1 MEENMNKMM
10 ITVTDRYINI
20 KCRTDDETKDYIKS
34 QPDSQVIIKTLKSDT
49 KFYIRTMHHPDLYKC
64 CDGIRL
70 YIDGVTDE
78 WTFSLGEITGQFTRK
93 EVERL
98 IPSIK
103 EALQMLKDKVY
114 NTQHYIIEF

>member
-1 MEENMNKMM
+1 MNKMM
-10 ITVTDRYINI
+10 ITVTDKYINM
-20 KCRTDDETKDYIKS
+20 KCKTDDKIKDYIKS
-34 QPDSQVIIKTLKSDT
+34 QPDSQVIIKTVKSDT
-49 KFYIRTMHHPDLYKC
+49 EFCIRTMHHPDLYKVC
-64 CDGIRL
+64 NKIRL

-78 WTFSLGEITGQFTRK
+78 WTSPLGETTEEFARE

-103 EALQMLKDKVY
+103 EALQMLIDKVY

>member
-1 MEENMNKMM
+1 MNKIM
-10 ITVTDRYINI
+10 ITVTNKHINM
-20 KCRTDDETKDYIKS
+20 KCRTDDEIKDYIKS
-34 QPDSQVIIKTLKSDT
+34 QPDSQVFIETIKSNT
-49 KFYIRTMHHPDLYKC
+49 KFYIRTMHHPELYRFGDK
-64 CDGIRL
+64 IRL

-78 WTFSLGEITGQFTRK
+78 WTFPLGETTGQFTR
-93 EVERL
+93 EEIERL

>member
-1 MEENMNKMM
+1 ML
-10 ITVTDRYINI
+10 ITVTDKHVNM
-20 KCRTDDETKDYIKS
+20 KCRTNDEIKDYIKS
-34 QPDSQVIIKTLKSDT
+34 QPNSQVLIETIKSNT
-49 KFYIRTMHHPDLYKC
+49 KFYIRTMHHPELYKL

-78 WTFSLGEITGQFTRK
+78 WTFPLSEIGGFTR
-93 EVERL
+93 EEIERL

-103 EALQMLKDKVY
+103 EALQILGDKVY

>member
-1 MEENMNKMM
+1 MNKIM
-10 ITVTDRYINI
+10 ITVTNKYINM
-20 KCRTDDETKDYIKS
+20 KCRTDDEIKDYIKS
-34 QPDSQVIIKTLKSDT
+34 QPDSQIFIETIKSNT
-49 KFYIRTMHHPDLYKC
+49 KFYIRTMHHPELYKF
-64 CDGIRL
+64 GNVIRL

-78 WTFSLGEITGQFTRK
+78 WTFPLGETTGQFTRR

>member
-1 MEENMNKMM
+1 MNKMM
-10 ITVTDRYINI
+10 ITVTDRHINM
-20 KCRTDDETKDYIKS
+20 KCRTDDEIKDYIKS
-34 QPDSQVIIKTLKSDT
+34 QPDSQVIIKTIKSDT
-49 KFYIRTMHHPDLYKC
+49 KFIIRTMHHPEFYKFC
-64 CDGIRL
+64 NGIRL
-70 YIDGVTDE
+70 YIDGETDE
-78 WTFSLGEITGQFTRK
+78 WTFPLGEMTGQFTRR

>member
-1 MEENMNKMM
+1 MDKIM
-10 ITVTDRYINI
+10 ITVTNKYINM
-20 KCRTDDETKDYIKS
+20 KCRTDDEIKDYIKS
-34 QPDSQVIIKTLKSDT
+34 QPDSQVFIETIKSNT
-49 KFYIRTMHHPDLYKC
+49 KFYIRTMHHPELYKF
-64 CDGIRL
+64 GNVIRL

-78 WTFSLGEITGQFTRK
+78 WTFPLGETTGQFTR
-93 EVERL
+93 EEIESL

>member
-1 MEENMNKMM
+1 MNKMM
-10 ITVTDRYINI
+10 ITVTDKYINI
-20 KCRTDDETKDYIKS
+20 KCRTDDEIKDYIKS
-34 QPDSQVIIKTLKSDT
+34 QPDSQVIIKTIKSDT
-49 KFYIRTMHHPDLYKC
+49 EFYIRTTRHPDLSKFC
-64 CDGIRL
+64 HGIRL
-70 YIDGVTDE
+70 YIDGETDE
-78 WTFSLGEITGQFTRK
+78 WTVPLGEMAVQFTRR

>member
-1 MEENMNKMM
+1 MNKML
-10 ITVTDRYINI
+10 ITVTDKYITM
-20 KCRTDDETKDYIKS
+20 KCRTNDEIKDYIKS
-34 QPDSQVIIKTLKSDT
+34 QPDSQVFVETIKSNT
-49 KFYIRTMHHPDLYKC
+49 KFYIRTMHHPELYKL

-78 WTFSLGEITGQFTRK
+78 WTFPLSKIEGFKREEI
-93 EVERL
+93 ERL

-103 EALQMLKDKVY
+103 EALQILGDKVY

>member
-1 MEENMNKMM
+1 MDKMM

-20 KCRTDDETKDYIKS
+20 KCRTDDEIKEYIKS
-34 QPDSQVIIKTLKSDT
+34 QPNNEVVIETIKSQV
-49 KFYIRTMHHPDLYKC
+49 KFYIRTMHHPELYKI
-64 CDGIRL
+64 CDEIRL

-78 WTFSLGEITGQFTRK
+78 WTFPLGEITGQFTR
-93 EVERL
+93 EEIERL
-98 IPSIK
+98 IPAIK